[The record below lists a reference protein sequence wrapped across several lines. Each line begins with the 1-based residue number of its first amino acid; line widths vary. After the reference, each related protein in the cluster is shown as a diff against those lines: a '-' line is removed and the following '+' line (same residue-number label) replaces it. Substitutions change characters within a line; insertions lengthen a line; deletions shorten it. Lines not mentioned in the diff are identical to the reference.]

1 MDVIL
6 FAVNHVIFMFLF
18 VWLWAEN
25 IKLRNKLNRLVERQ
39 RELSRREA
47 NTFHILGELIKDL
60 SIGSK
65 IQKSQFWRLRNENQN

>member
-25 IKLRNKLNRLVERQ
+25 VKLRNKLK
-39 RELSRREA
+39 ELSRREA

-60 SIGSK
+60 SFGSK